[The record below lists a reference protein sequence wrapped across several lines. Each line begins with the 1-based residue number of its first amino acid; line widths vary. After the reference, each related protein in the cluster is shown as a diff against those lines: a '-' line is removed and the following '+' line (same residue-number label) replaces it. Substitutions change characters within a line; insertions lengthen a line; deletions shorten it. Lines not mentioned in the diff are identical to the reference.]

1 MRRLAST
8 LIALLTLLAFA
19 PVARPQNQTQTSTAD
34 YFLVLLKRS
43 ANPPQ
48 LSKEAGEKLQE
59 EHLANIRKLHAEHKL
74 LVAGPFTDDTS
85 LRGILV
91 LHASSL
97 QQAQDWANSDPAVQA
112 GRLVAEV
119 HGPWQID
126 PSAIHEPDSGQEMQR
141 YTLVLVMSGDK
152 WNPDA
157 PGFAEALKP
166 HAAFLHDMIAQGKI
180 ALVGRFPFSEP
191 GDLRGVV
198 IYRVALEEAKKFAE
212 DDPAVKA
219 DLLKPEA
226 HPWIT
231 GKGVLAP
238 GLPMQ

>member
-19 PVARPQNQTQTSTAD
+19 PLASPQNQTQTSTAD
-34 YFLVLLKRS
+34 YFLVLLKRP

-97 QQAQDWANSDPAVQA
+97 QQAQDWATPI
-112 GRLVAEV
+112 L
-119 HGPWQID
+119 
-126 PSAIHEPDSGQEMQR
+126 PS
-141 YTLVLVMSGDK
+141 K
-152 WNPDA
+152 
-157 PGFAEALKP
+157 PG
-166 HAAFLHDMIAQGKI
+166 
-180 ALVGRFPFSEP
+180 V
-191 GDLRGVV
+191 
-198 IYRVALEEAKKFAE
+198 
-212 DDPAVKA
+212 
-219 DLLKPEA
+219 
-226 HPWIT
+226 
-231 GKGVLAP
+231 
-238 GLPMQ
+238 